1 MPLSQFSVPVEHL
14 LPEVRTS
21 KAVERADNLEQV
33 LPNLEKE
40 IAARPWLQH
49 FLDDV
54 RRGEKKAIFKLA
66 VGSIVITA
74 AAGAGYE
81 LGVAHGRD
89 LKALLDLLAK
99 RRQPK

>member
-1 MPLSQFSVPVEHL
+1 MPISQFSVPVDDL

-21 KAVERADNLEQV
+21 KAVERPDNLEQV

-49 FLDDV
+49 FLEDV
-54 RRGEKKAIFKLA
+54 RRGDKQAIFKLA

-89 LKALLDLLAK
+89 LKHLLDLLAK
-99 RRQPK
+99 RRRKP